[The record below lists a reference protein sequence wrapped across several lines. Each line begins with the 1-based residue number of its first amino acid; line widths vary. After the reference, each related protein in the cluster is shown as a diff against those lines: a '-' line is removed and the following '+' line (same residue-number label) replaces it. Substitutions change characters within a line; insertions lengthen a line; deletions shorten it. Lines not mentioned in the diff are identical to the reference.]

1 MDMGNLN
8 NILLEIL
15 ATGVRFYAIKCFID
29 IFLSKDEYQCKYTW
43 VLYVIACLW
52 TSIIY
57 EIFKMPVLN
66 IISNLTA
73 IFLLVCP
80 YKVKMSRKLLI
91 TVMIYAVNVL
101 VDSIVVLSFTKY
113 TVGDSV
119 NQIYECITSLV
130 ILIIAIALE
139 RTIPIEKDIYL
150 PVVYRISLGAVPVIS
165 IGCLYYMVITGTKLK
180 MTVVVVAACILFINI
195 LIFYLYN
202 SLIQFYSAHIE
213 KKMLEQ
219 MVEVYSYQ
227 LDVARESQ
235 KQVNSLRHDMKH
247 HIIELQSMLK
257 NTNNPE
263 IIKYLQDMEKFM
275 LNPKEYVSTG
285 NKEIDGVLNYLL
297 RNAEQVLKDVDIK
310 IRVPE
315 KIYWNDFNICAILG
329 NLVDNAVR
337 EASKSEEKYLKI
349 DIQTKKGIMLIHVKN
364 SYSGRIIE
372 TGNKIQTSQKEVAI
386 HGIGLENV
394 KKIVKSND
402 GEIEIGYTENY
413 FEVKILLYLSDI
425 K

>member
-1 MDMGNLN
+1 MYNKPCDFDYSDR
-8 NILLEIL
+8 
-15 ATGVRFYAIKCFID
+15 TGAYY
-29 IFLSKDEYQCKYTW
+29 S
-43 VLYVIACLW
+43 
-52 TSIIY
+52 
-57 EIFKMPVLN
+57 
-66 IISNLTA
+66 
-73 IFLLVCP
+73 
-80 YKVKMSRKLLI
+80 
-91 TVMIYAVNVL
+91 
-101 VDSIVVLSFTKY
+101 
-113 TVGDSV
+113 
-119 NQIYECITSLV
+119 
-130 ILIIAIALE
+130 
-139 RTIPIEKDIYL
+139 IEKDIYL

-394 KKIVKSND
+394 KKIVKSNG

-413 FEVKILLYLSDI
+413 FEVKILLYLSNI